1 MVLSMY
7 ETLIPDAQ
15 TFLNELALNNTRDWF
30 HTNKDRYDDKLKKPA
45 LSLLDDITPR
55 LNALSDLPVVSKVF
69 RPQRDIRFSKDK
81 TPYKTH
87 MHMLWRLETG
97 TRQDVVFFFGINLDT
112 VTVGTGMMEF
122 SKDVLN
128 DWRKMADM
136 DGDYMSNKIKSVTG
150 KGYVKREPKLKRVPS
165 EYGKDHPHSDLLRHK
180 GLILSGPLD
189 VTDNLPDQI
198 DTAFND
204 LWPVSDMLIGVAE
217 TPTI

>member
-1 MVLSMY
+1 MY

-15 TFLNELALNNTRDWF
+15 TFVNELAQNNTRDWF
-30 HTNKDRYDDKLKKPA
+30 LANKARYDSKLKEPA
-45 LSLLDDITPR
+45 LALLDDIAPH
-55 LNALSDLPVVSKVF
+55 LNALSDLPVVSKIF
-69 RPQRDIRFSKDK
+69 RPQRDVRFSKDK

-122 SKDVLN
+122 SKDVLD

-136 DGDYMSNKIKSVTG
+136 DGDYMSGKIKAVEA
-150 KGYVKREPKLKRVPS
+150 KGYTKRDPKLKRVPS
-165 EYGKDHPHSDLLRHK
+165 EYGKDHPHGDLLRHK
-180 GLILSGPLD
+180 GLIISGPLD
-189 VTDNLPDQI
+189 TTGNLPDQI
-198 DTAFND
+198 NTAFTD
-204 LWPVSDMLIGVAE
+204 LWPVADMLIGVTE